1 MGDIMEEKTGIIKW
15 ISYEKFG
22 IMFEGTSWF
31 DYKNEDINNFHKGD
45 SVKYKHEGKL
55 IHEIGIIKQKIEGKL
70 KELSYLF
77 QIQDKPLEASDLEII
92 EWHNIATKLQKEL
105 AQLIIEAQF
114 RISLKL

>member
-1 MGDIMEEKTGIIKW
+1 MQYTIRSD
-15 ISYEKFG
+15 
-22 IMFEGTSWF
+22 
-31 DYKNEDINNFHKGD
+31 
-45 SVKYKHEGKL
+45 
-55 IHEIGIIKQKIEGKL
+55 KQFYSQFQSLQNKL

>member
-1 MGDIMEEKTGIIKW
+1 MQYTIRSD
-15 ISYEKFG
+15 
-22 IMFEGTSWF
+22 
-31 DYKNEDINNFHKGD
+31 
-45 SVKYKHEGKL
+45 
-55 IHEIGIIKQKIEGKL
+55 KQFYNQFQSLQNKL